1 MKLFGGIESGG
12 TKFMCIVGSSPDHIV
27 NEKRIP
33 TTTPEE
39 TIRKV
44 IEFFN
49 PYTTTRELSAVGIGS
64 FGPLDLNRDSGTYGY
79 ITTTPKLGWQNIDL
93 RGLIQRELNV
103 PVAFDTDVNAA
114 AYGEQFWNRENQL
127 LDPFLYLTVG
137 TGIGVGVIINNR
149 PLHGLIHAEA
159 GHSSIPH
166 DWQRDPFPGVCP
178 YHGDCFEGLASGPS
192 LNKRWG
198 QKPETLPDDH
208 SAWDLE
214 AEYIARAIVNL
225 IYSYSP
231 KKIVFGGGVS
241 QHSGLVQNVRTKIQK
256 FNNGYVHSN
265 MLLEKIDE
273 YIHLPLLG
281 HRSGSLG
288 AMAMAIDSIK
298 KI

>member
-49 PYTTTRELSAVGIGS
+49 PYSTTRELSAVGIGS
-64 FGPLDLNRDSGTYGY
+64 FGPLDLNQDSDTYGY
-79 ITTTPKLGWQNIDL
+79 ITTTPKLGWPNIDL
-93 RGLIQRELNV
+93 RGQIKRGLDV

-114 AYGEQFWNRENQL
+114 AYGEQFWIEENHL

-137 TGIGVGVIINNR
+137 TGIGVGVIVNGK

-159 GHSSIPH
+159 GHSSISH

-198 QKPETLPDDH
+198 QKPDTLPDDH
-208 SAWDLE
+208 PAWELE

-225 IYSYSP
+225 IYVYSP
-231 KKIVFGGGVS
+231 RKIVFGGGVS
-241 QHSGLVQNVRTKIQK
+241 QHSGLIQNVRTKIQQ

-273 YIHLPLLG
+273 YIHLPVLG
-281 HRSGSLG
+281 NRSGALG
-288 AMAMAIDSIK
+288 AMAMAINSK
-298 KI
+298 KLI

>member
-12 TKFMCIVGSSPDHIV
+12 TKFMCLVGSSPDHIV

-44 IEFFN
+44 IEFFK
-49 PYTTTRELSAVGIGS
+49 PYTTTLELSAIGIGS
-64 FGPLDLNRDSGTYGY
+64 FGPLDLNEDSDTYGH

-93 RGLIQRELNV
+93 RGLIQRELSV

-114 AYGEQFWNRENQL
+114 AYGEQFWNKENHF

-137 TGIGVGVIINNR
+137 TGIGVGVIVNGK
-149 PLHGLIHAEA
+149 PLHGLIHAEV

-198 QKPETLPDDH
+198 QQPETLPDDH
-208 SAWDLE
+208 PAWDLE

-225 IYSYSP
+225 IYVYSP
-231 KKIVFGGGVS
+231 RKIVFGGGVS
-241 QHSGLVQNVRTKIQK
+241 QHSGLIQNVRTKIQK

-273 YIHLPLLG
+273 YILLPVLG
-281 HRSGSLG
+281 NRSGALG
-288 AMAMAIDSIK
+288 AMAMAINSK
-298 KI
+298 KLI

>member
-33 TTTPEE
+33 TTNPEE

-49 PYTTTRELSAVGIGS
+49 PYTTKKELSAVGIGS
-64 FGPLDLNRDSGTYGY
+64 FGPLDLNQDSDTYGY
-79 ITTTPKLGWQNIDL
+79 ITTTPKLGWPNIDL
-93 RGLIQRELNV
+93 RGQIQRGLDV

-114 AYGEQFWNRENQL
+114 AYGEQFWIEENHH

-137 TGIGVGVIINNR
+137 TGIGVGVIVNGR

-198 QKPETLPDDH
+198 QKPDTLPDDH
-208 SAWDLE
+208 PAWDLE

-225 IYSYSP
+225 IYVYSP
-231 KKIVFGGGVS
+231 RKIVFGGGVS
-241 QHSGLVQNVRTKIQK
+241 QHSGLIQTVRTKIQK

-273 YIHLPLLG
+273 YIHLPVLG
-281 HRSGSLG
+281 NRSGELG
-288 AMAMAIDSIK
+288 AMAMAIESVK
-298 KI
+298 

>member
-12 TKFMCIVGSSPDHIV
+12 TKFMCLIGSNPDHIV

-64 FGPLDLNRDSGTYGY
+64 FGPLDLNQDSDTYGH

-93 RGLIQRELNV
+93 RGLVQRELDV

-114 AYGEQFWNRENQL
+114 AYGEQFWNKENHI

-137 TGIGVGVIINNR
+137 TGIGVGVIVNGK

-198 QKPETLPDDH
+198 QKPDTLPDDH
-208 SAWDLE
+208 PAWDLE

-225 IYSYSP
+225 IYVYSP
-231 KKIVFGGGVS
+231 RKIVFGGGVS
-241 QHSGLVQNVRTKIQK
+241 QHSGLIQNVRTNIQK

-273 YIHLPLLG
+273 YIHLPVLG
-281 HRSGSLG
+281 NRSGALG
-288 AMAMAIDSIK
+288 AMAMAINSK
-298 KI
+298 K

>member
-12 TKFMCIVGSSPDHIV
+12 TKFICLVGSSPDHIV
-27 NEKRIP
+27 NEIRIP
-33 TTTPEE
+33 TTNPEE
-39 TIRKV
+39 TIRRV

-49 PYTTTRELSAVGIGS
+49 PYTTSRELSAVGIGS
-64 FGPLDLNRDSGTYGY
+64 FGPLDLNQDSDTYGY

-93 RGLIQRELNV
+93 RGLIQRGLNV

-114 AYGEQFWNRENQL
+114 AFGEQFWNKENHL

-137 TGIGVGVIINNR
+137 TGIGVGVIVNGK

-166 DWQRDPFPGVCP
+166 DWQRDSFPGVCP

-198 QKPETLPDDH
+198 QKAETLPDGH
-208 SAWDLE
+208 PAWDLE
-214 AEYIARAIVNL
+214 AEYIARAIVNF
-225 IYSYSP
+225 IYTYSP

-241 QHSGLVQNVRTKIQK
+241 QHAGLIQKVRTKIQK
-256 FNNGYVHSN
+256 INNGYVHSS

-273 YIHLPLLG
+273 YIHLPVLG
-281 HRSGSLG
+281 NRSGALG
-288 AMAMAIDSIK
+288 SMAMAINIVN
-298 KI
+298 

>member
-12 TKFMCIVGSSPDHIV
+12 TKFMCLVGSSPDHIV

-64 FGPLDLNRDSGTYGY
+64 FGPLDLNQDSDTYGH
-79 ITTTPKLGWQNIDL
+79 ITTTPKLGWPNIDL
-93 RGLIQRELNV
+93 RGQIQRGLDV

-114 AYGEQFWNRENQL
+114 AYGEQFWIEENHL

-137 TGIGVGVIINNR
+137 TGIGVGVIVNGK

-198 QKPETLPDDH
+198 QKPDTLPDDH
-208 SAWDLE
+208 PAWDLE

-225 IYSYSP
+225 IYVYSP
-231 KKIVFGGGVS
+231 RKIVFGGGVS
-241 QHSGLVQNVRTKIQK
+241 QHSGLIQNVRTKIQK

-273 YIHLPLLG
+273 YIHLPVLG
-281 HRSGSLG
+281 NRSGALG
-288 AMAMAIDSIK
+288 AMAMAIESVK
-298 KI
+298 